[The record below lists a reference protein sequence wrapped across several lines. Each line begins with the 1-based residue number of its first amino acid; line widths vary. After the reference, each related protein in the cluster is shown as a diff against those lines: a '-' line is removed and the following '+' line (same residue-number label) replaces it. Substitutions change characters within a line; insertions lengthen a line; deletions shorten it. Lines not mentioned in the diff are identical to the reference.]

1 MTSTVARALSGPE
14 AAGLPGGT
22 LVSRSPTAASTVIG
36 ISMITVPATVGVRTR
51 WNSASR
57 QASPSGTRAE
67 GRPGW
72 RAAPAPATAVAAIQ
86 RFV

>member
-51 WNSASR
+51 WNTQR
-57 QASPSGTRAE
+57 DE
-67 GRPGW
+67 GRRTTRVASSAGPGH
-72 RAAPAPATAVAAIQ
+72 RRGGDPALRLT
-86 RFV
+86 